1 MDPIHLKT
9 NQSNSRLTN
18 ARNSISFDGRNSSKI
33 TSFRKMGGQASSS
46 VALSDEQLVSR
57 FRETTDTRSLQVLL
71 DRYDRYIA
79 AIALP
84 FLKNDR
90 EEIRD
95 LKQDLFIKLYEKL
108 QDHEPETFKSWLGR
122 LVRNHVYDKYLR
134 KKRPDILEE
143 LPEQVEHVIHELDL
157 QLDVQQVMDSLE
169 TLRPDQ
175 RLYVEMA
182 FFGGMKNA
190 EIAEQMG
197 WSPNKTRGLYDRA
210 LASLKKSLGDA
221 SDEFSSYFQ
230 DL

>member
-1 MDPIHLKT
+1 
-9 NQSNSRLTN
+9 
-18 ARNSISFDGRNSSKI
+18 
-33 TSFRKMGGQASSS
+33 MGGQGTTSQELDDS
-46 VALSDEQLVSR
+46 ELVSR
-57 FRETTDTRSLQVLL
+57 FRETLDTRNLQILL
-71 DRYDRYIA
+71 DRYDRYVA
-79 AIALP
+79 SIALP

-90 EEIRD
+90 EEVRD

-108 QDHEPETFKSWLGR
+108 QTHEPETFKSWLGR

-143 LPEQVEHVIHELDL
+143 LPEQVEHVINDLDL
-157 QLDVQQVMDSLE
+157 NLDIQQVVECVE

-197 WSPNKTRGLYDRA
+197 WSENKTRGLYDRA
-210 LASLKKSLGDA
+210 LANLRNCLGDVF
-221 SDEFSSYFQ
+221 DEFSSYFQ
-230 DL
+230 DR